1 MRFDLHGVFNEEGE
15 EEFIDPSKRRKKV
28 LEIIHQRQSNFMKL
42 KVLEESKSSGLF
54 AIQDVWR
61 KSVN

>member
-42 KVLEESKSSGLF
+42 K
-54 AIQDVWR
+54 
-61 KSVN
+61 